1 MPKTHSNINIV
12 DKLVET
18 LGSVRKLYTF
28 QRNVDDVMTLDKEPV
43 DLINFSNVFEIKT
56 DTFTSLDLVTLI
68 SSEVDE
74 KLIHSTVVL
83 RRTSAGN
90 TTIVK
95 VNSNNI
101 SGHHLNTWKLNLD
114 VSNPNYL
121 NMKVTEG
128 EKVTIFMSEYTAE

>member
-101 SGHHLNTWKLNLD
+101 SGHHLNTWTLNLD